1 MEALAWQKH
10 DEKRFDEALGILE
23 TPDLGGY
30 DPKNVRERVHHY
42 LSRRAKDLSNHET
55 LVRLAD
61 LDKEEGRVITTNFD
75 TLFERAYRKLKRI
88 ERFDRGLTVRVAP
101 ALPPAKPETFNGLVY
116 LHGRLGSSP
125 EDRELVLTTGDFGMA
140 YMLEGWA
147 LRFVVELARHFHVVF
162 IGYSL
167 EDPTMRYLVRA
178 LAVARDG
185 NPQQFKE
192 AFAFTAYDG
201 GADSGARE
209 KAETEWSISG
219 ITPLP
224 FDKAGNYGELWTN
237 LRAWADDHRQGIS
250 GRRQKVARLGQ
261 HPPVVGEGD
270 STARELAWALKDPK
284 VATYFA
290 NLKGNRRPKSG
301 WIPHLQKQGLFG
313 LPTSRNDDGTEIGA
327 SLVAGVL
334 NDSVGLH
341 PATYQLGRWI
351 CSCLD
356 SQDAIDW
363 ILGQGAVLHVALRNL
378 VQHELRRKAGTDFPS
393 SARKLW
399 QVLADHGYAHMLSEK
414 NVRDEYDYLAR
425 VRLAS
430 SVPFTTLAFLNRV
443 RPIPVFKIALDYFR
457 GEGSPNPERPR
468 DWYDIKMELVGIEAD
483 HEIVSLRERAE
494 DWPNALAMMAEDV
507 TTRLNEAME
516 WFSEFGM
523 ASEDMDR
530 TRLEYRSIGPHEE
543 SVLAPT
549 WTQLIGL
556 ARDSH
561 DALCARGEKAAA
573 ARLVGRWRSLKY
585 PIFRRL
591 ALHAATEPSDA
602 DVEGGVEVLLDD
614 AKPALWDLY
623 AVRETSRFL
632 NKRGV
637 DIESGQLD
645 RLIEAI
651 LGGPP
656 RQMYRDDLSEE
667 EWEKIRNRQILSRLH
682 NLIESGVNLPSR
694 AQVAHDRIHESEES
708 VALGSLGR
716 GAHRLGDEEPL
727 EDFSGMGVG
736 EFVNWS
742 ETQSIHDASPWDC
755 GGGWGEFVE
764 KDFVAAVRLLK
775 GAGEQGVWP
784 IPPWYMALS
793 ERNQKNK
800 KKQTDEEKKE
810 VANLVIGMPSQTLAV
825 LADCSA
831 RWLQNNR
838 LRLGKRLR
846 QKLWRRIW
854 NASLNGDAPEGE
866 LDLDMALNHSGGI
879 LGEVLYKE
887 VAERIPTVSPGQNA
901 GFPRLLRLDFE
912 RLVESEDPSAKLAR
926 VSMAPM
932 LFALFRM
939 DPDWTRRTFF
949 VRMNPADRERFEPHL
964 WEAYFFRVRWTADLL
979 AEFKTSFL
987 GVLGERS
994 LISDR
999 VHDNAISLFVH
1010 MAIPIGRRI
1019 DAEEARDVLWQLGPK
1034 GLTHAAMALRD
1045 ILQGAGQ
1052 KSSVLWKET
1061 VGPWLRDVWPK
1072 RASDRSRTLS
1082 GRLAWM
1088 ATEAG
1093 DAFPEAV
1100 ETIKDMLTQE
1110 KHSSVLYELTVKEK
1124 ECKLVS
1130 RYPNASLVLMDTVAH
1145 DNSSRDLLG
1154 RVLEII
1160 AEAEPELTE
1169 NDLFKNLSEGLE

>member
-1 MEALAWQKH
+1 MDLIPEKLRRALEDREVVFFCGAGASKGAGLPSFEGLVKSVLTDLLPPGASCKPGSMEALTW
-10 DEKRFDEALGILE
+10 EKYDQQRYDEALGILE

-30 DPKNVRERVHHY
+30 DPKNVRERVRHY
-42 LSRRAKDLSNHET
+42 LSRRAKSLSNHET

-61 LDKEEGRVITTNFD
+61 MDTEEGRLVTTNFD
-75 TLFERAYRKLKRI
+75 TLFEKAYRKLKRI
-88 ERFDRGLTVRVAP
+88 ERFDRKLPVRVAP
-101 ALPPAKPETFNGLVY
+101 ALPPAKPKTFNGLVY
-116 LHGRLGSSP
+116 LHGRLNSSP
-125 EDRELVLTTGDFGMA
+125 HDRELVLTTGDFGMA

-178 LAVARDG
+178 LAVAREG
-185 NPQQFKE
+185 NSQQFKE
-192 AFAFTAYDG
+192 PFAFTAYES
-201 GADSGARE
+201 GADTGARE
-209 KAETEWSISG
+209 KAETEWKLSR

-224 FDKAGNYGELWTN
+224 FDKKANYRELWTN
-237 LRAWADDHRQGIS
+237 LAAWADDHRQGIS
-250 GRRQKVARLGQ
+250 GRRQTVARVGQ
-261 HPPVVGEGD
+261 HPPASGEED

-290 NLKGNRRPKSG
+290 SLKGHRRPKSG

-313 LPTSRNDDGTEIGA
+313 LATSRTDDGTEIGA
-327 SLVAGVL
+327 SLVAGGL
-334 NDSVGLH
+334 NDNVGLN

-351 CSCLD
+351 CNCLD

-363 ILGQGAVLHVALRNL
+363 VLGQGAVLHVALRNL
-378 VQHELRRKAGTDFPS
+378 VQHELRRKAGTEFPL

-399 QVLADHGYAHMLSEK
+399 QVLADHAYAHMLSEK
-414 NVRDEYDYLAR
+414 IVRDDYDYLSR

-468 DWYDIKMELVGIEAD
+468 DWYDVKMELVGIEAD

-494 DWPNALAMMAEDV
+494 DWPNALAMMAEDL

-556 ARDSH
+556 VRDSQ
-561 DALCARGEKAAA
+561 DGLRAIGDKAAA

-602 DVEGGVEVLLDD
+602 DVKGGVEVLLDD

-632 NKRGV
+632 KKRGV
-637 DIESGQLD
+637 DIESRQLD

-656 RQMYRDDLSEE
+656 RQMYPDDLSEE
-667 EWEKIRNRQILSRLH
+667 EWEKRRNREILSRLH
-682 NLIESGVNLPSR
+682 NLIESGVKLPSG
-694 AQVAHDRIHESEES
+694 AQAAYERIHQSEES
-708 VALGSLGR
+708 VALGSFGR
-716 GAHRLGDEEPL
+716 GGHRLGDEELL
-727 EDFSGMGVG
+727 EDFAGMGIE

-742 ETQSIHDASPWDC
+742 ETQSVHDACPWDC

-764 KDFVAAVRLLK
+764 KDSVAAVRLLK
-775 GAGEQGVWP
+775 GAAEQRVWP
-784 IPPWYMALS
+784 IPPWYMVLS
-793 ERNQKNK
+793 ERNQKK
-800 KKQTDEEKKE
+800 KGKQTDEGKKE
-810 VANLVIGMPSQTLAV
+810 IAKLLNGMPSQALTA
-825 LADCSA
+825 LADCAA

-838 LRLGKRLR
+838 LRFGKGLR

-854 NASLNGDAPEGE
+854 NASLNREAPEGE
-866 LDLDMALNHSGGI
+866 LDLETAINNAGGI
-879 LGEVLYKE
+879 LGEVLYEE
-887 VAERIPTVSPGQNA
+887 VAERIPTVSPGQNT

-912 RLVESEDPSAKLAR
+912 RLVESEEPSVKLAR

-932 LFALFRM
+932 LFALYRM

-949 VRMNPADRERFEPHL
+949 VRMDPADKERFEAQP
-964 WEAYFFRVRWTADLL
+964 VG
-979 AEFKTSFL
+979 
-987 GVLGERS
+987 GVLFPCAMERRS
-994 LISDR
+994 LSGI
-999 VHDNAISLFVH
+999 
-1010 MAIPIGRRI
+1010 
-1019 DAEEARDVLWQLGPK
+1019 
-1034 GLTHAAMALRD
+1034 
-1045 ILQGAGQ
+1045 QG
-1052 KSSVLWKET
+1052 VI
-1061 VGPWLRDVWPK
+1061 
-1072 RASDRSRTLS
+1072 S
-1082 GRLAWM
+1082 GR
-1088 ATEAG
+1088 T
-1093 DAFPEAV
+1093 
-1100 ETIKDMLTQE
+1100 
-1110 KHSSVLYELTVKEK
+1110 
-1124 ECKLVS
+1124 
-1130 RYPNASLVLMDTVAH
+1130 
-1145 DNSSRDLLG
+1145 
-1154 RVLEII
+1154 
-1160 AEAEPELTE
+1160 
-1169 NDLFKNLSEGLE
+1169 